1 MCIQDLTTGGDSRA
15 GQADEPVK
23 VWHPSDVDPF
33 ATFADDGG
41 ETVSALYAD
50 HRAHQAELG
59 DLVRTFG
66 KPGGYQI
73 EVWVSEDRVTLRDL
87 DRYGAETGRNVICP
101 EKLTDMGVTA
111 AEFAKAYEKKTD
123 DGPVES

>member
-1 MCIQDLTTGGDSRA
+1 MCIQDLTTGTGPRV
-15 GQADEPVK
+15 GQPGEPVK
-23 VWHPSDVDPF
+23 IWHPSDVDPF

-50 HRAHQAELG
+50 HRARRADLG

-73 EVWVSEDRVTLRDL
+73 EVWLAEDRITLRDL
-87 DRYGAETGRNVICP
+87 DNYGTETGRNVIGP
-101 EKLTDMGVTA
+101 EALAEMGVTA

-123 DGPVES
+123 VGSVS